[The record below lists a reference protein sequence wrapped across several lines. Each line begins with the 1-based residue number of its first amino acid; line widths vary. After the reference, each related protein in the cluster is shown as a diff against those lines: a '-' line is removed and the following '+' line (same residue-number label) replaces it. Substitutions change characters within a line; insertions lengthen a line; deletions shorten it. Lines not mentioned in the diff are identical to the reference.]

1 MTYGELKKNDIIIFH
16 GAKARIISVLHKT
29 SNDGEPWTGFEI
41 EPADDE
47 AVEILGEYYSHGWY
61 GGNDSLKVERA

>member
-16 GAKARIISVLHKT
+16 GAKVRIISVKHLT
-29 SNDGEPWTGFEI
+29 NFGRPWTGFEI

-47 AVEILGEYYSHGWY
+47 AVELLGEYYSHGWY
-61 GGNDSLKVERA
+61 GGDDSLEVAMA